1 MNDIS
6 ASEKKKRS
14 DGMGKTTHFP
24 DEIQRI
30 KEMRADGYKL
40 REIAAELGIT
50 INQLK
55 YIMYV
60 KYNKNDFVKLT
71 LEQKIERRYKHGTS
85 L

>member
-1 MNDIS
+1 
-6 ASEKKKRS
+6 
-14 DGMGKTTHFP
+14 MGEIIHFP
-24 DEIQRI
+24 DEIARI

-60 KYNKNDFVKLT
+60 KYNKNDFAKLT
-71 LEQKIERRYKHGTS
+71 LEQKLERRYKHGTS